1 MAIPTM
7 TKEEI
12 FSYKDINAIKE
23 ERGLSDL
30 DFDNLILAWREE
42 AIGFAQGK
50 ILVNFYDRIEENTW
64 KNIIKLYSTWNSF
77 SQVYSEVGQILA
89 QRSYEALISLLDSLN
104 SNYRLQAKHEV
115 LPNYGKNIR
124 FVNKK

>member
-1 MAIPTM
+1 MSIPTM
-7 TKEEI
+7 SKEEI
-12 FSYKDINAIKE
+12 FSYKDINSIKE
-23 ERGLSDL
+23 ERNLSDS
-30 DFDNLILAWREE
+30 DFDSLILTWREE

-104 SNYRLQAKHEV
+104 NNYKLQAKHEV

>member
-12 FSYKDINAIKE
+12 FSYKDINSIKE
-23 ERGLSDL
+23 ERKLSDS
-30 DFDNLILAWREE
+30 DFDLLVLSWREE

-64 KNIIKLYSTWNSF
+64 KNIIKLYSNWNSF

-104 SNYRLQAKHEV
+104 SNYKLQAKHEV